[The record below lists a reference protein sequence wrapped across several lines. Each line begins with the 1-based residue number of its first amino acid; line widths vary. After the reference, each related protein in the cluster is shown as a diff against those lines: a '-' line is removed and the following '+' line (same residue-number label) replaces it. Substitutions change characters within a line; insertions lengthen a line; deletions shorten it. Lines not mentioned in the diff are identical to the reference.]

1 MYRQF
6 DKKVFGSVN
15 PLDPAS
21 IFETGAKM
29 AFSMLAMSFYGK
41 KLRNDGNWNLAESS
55 TGQRRRNKIKK
66 KHTKA
71 LEGKREGGHK
81 CLRMFN

>member
-6 DKKVFGSVN
+6 DRKVFGSVN

-29 AFSMLAMSFYGK
+29 PFSMLAMSCYGR
-41 KLRNDGNWNLAESS
+41 KLRKGGNWNLAENSA
-55 TGQRRRNKIKK
+55 GKRKRNK
-66 KHTKA
+66 
-71 LEGKREGGHK
+71 
-81 CLRMFN
+81 N